1 MSTTDENT
9 STIADDAGDEGAE
22 SSDRNNGVETRINQ
36 SMKFRRSR
44 SEDNRSSQVP
54 MGLLT
59 KEMFT
64 RYPPSKQHFQ
74 TNPTQQRSK
83 IVSKQNQHQAKKKFK
98 LSNNAD
104 VNDENVICSDYAK
117 GDKVL
122 IPESASCKHSDQ
134 ILNCQVSEI
143 GTKVTE
149 VVSEISGDT
158 VYNQRKLEHNVLS
171 RTENDLIINK
181 QLLE

>member
-1 MSTTDENT
+1 
-9 STIADDAGDEGAE
+9 
-22 SSDRNNGVETRINQ
+22 
-36 SMKFRRSR
+36 
-44 SEDNRSSQVP
+44 
-54 MGLLT
+54 
-59 KEMFT
+59 
-64 RYPPSKQHFQ
+64 
-74 TNPTQQRSK
+74 
-83 IVSKQNQHQAKKKFK
+83 VSKQNHHQAKKKFK

-122 IPESASCKHSDQ
+122 IPESASCKYTYQ

-158 VYNQRKLEHNVLS
+158 VCNQRKLEHNVLS
-171 RTENDLIINK
+171 TTENDLIINK
-181 QLLE
+181 HTGVVDTVRNETPNLAPISSHERQVTAPRYVNIRSTVTKMYQEISNVTFL